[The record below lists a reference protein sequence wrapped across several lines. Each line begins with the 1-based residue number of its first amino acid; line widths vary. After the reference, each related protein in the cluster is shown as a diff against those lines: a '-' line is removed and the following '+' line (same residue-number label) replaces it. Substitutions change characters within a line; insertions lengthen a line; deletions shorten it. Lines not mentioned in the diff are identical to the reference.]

1 MFELTED
8 HTLSSVALA
17 LPDQGDD
24 STADDDDD
32 STQV

>member
-1 MFELTED
+1 MFESTED
-8 HTLSSVALA
+8 HKLSTVALA
-17 LPDQGDD
+17 LPDQGDE